1 LVRSTL
7 KGGRAVTASNE
18 FRGGAHV
25 LWNFLLT
32 MGAVVVTVGMMS
44 WLMGPE
50 LRVKSRRESSD
61 ERAGIRSLRWKTTA
75 FFLVLG
81 VLAAL
86 LGTVVFS
93 R

>member
-1 LVRSTL
+1 MSPGEGV
-7 KGGRAVTASNE
+7 
-18 FRGGAHV
+18 HV

-50 LRVKSRRESSD
+50 LRVKSRSESSD
-61 ERAGIRSLRWKTTA
+61 ERAGIRSLRWKATA